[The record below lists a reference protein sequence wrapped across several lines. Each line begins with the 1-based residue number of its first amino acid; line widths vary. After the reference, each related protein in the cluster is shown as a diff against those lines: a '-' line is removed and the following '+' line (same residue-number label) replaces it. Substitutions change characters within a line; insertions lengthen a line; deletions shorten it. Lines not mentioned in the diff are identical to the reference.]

1 VGSGKAKELYFLS
14 DRMDAEECKRLGIAN
29 FVFAPDRLEQE
40 TLALAQRLAEG
51 PSVAYRYMKENLNRA
66 AMGANVIECLDLEAS
81 HHVHTGLTED
91 HRGAAKA
98 FVEKRPPRFNG
109 R

>member
-1 VGSGKAKELYFLS
+1 
-14 DRMDAEECKRLGIAN
+14 
-29 FVFAPDRLEQE
+29 
-40 TLALAQRLAEG
+40 
-51 PSVAYRYMKENLNRA
+51 MKENLNRA

-91 HRGAAKA
+91 HRAAAKA
-98 FVEKRPPRFNG
+98 FVEKRAPRFSG